1 MQTALLNVDVMEI
14 QKQPYQIK
22 IESYEMVLPQIKIIL
37 IVQVSGQIMSIIS
50 NFNTWSV
57 FEKGEEWLKIDE
69 RDYQANL
76 NIVKAYFIKSNQYL
90 IEEEARSIQ
99 AARNR
104 ERLGNKGDA
113 SNLILHKPQLNIA
126 KAVIESSIFNFIR
139 HN

>member
-57 FEKGEEWLKIDE
+57 FEKGEE
-69 RDYQANL
+69 
-76 NIVKAYFIKSNQYL
+76 
-90 IEEEARSIQ
+90 
-99 AARNR
+99 
-104 ERLGNKGDA
+104 
-113 SNLILHKPQLNIA
+113 
-126 KAVIESSIFNFIR
+126 
-139 HN
+139 